1 MPHPS
6 LRLTPHGHLLL
17 EAAAD
22 APELDE
28 RTASRLSVAFARGSG
43 PGLLQLGAGEAGH
56 PLPSLLAW
64 WRAFATPYIAALC
77 LQPNTPDGALPDV
90 PPPTEAELA
99 SLVLTAP
106 MMAGAEYLTAE
117 VLLALGMNWRRA

>member
-17 EAAAD
+17 EDAAD
-22 APELDE
+22 APEIDE

-43 PGLLQLGAGEAGH
+43 HGLVQLGAGEAGH

-64 WRAFATPYIAALC
+64 WRTFATPYVATLC
-77 LQPNTPDGALPDV
+77 LQPTTPDGAFPDI

-106 MMAGAEYLTAE
+106 MMAGAEYLTPE
-117 VLLALGMNWRRA
+117 ILRTLWQ